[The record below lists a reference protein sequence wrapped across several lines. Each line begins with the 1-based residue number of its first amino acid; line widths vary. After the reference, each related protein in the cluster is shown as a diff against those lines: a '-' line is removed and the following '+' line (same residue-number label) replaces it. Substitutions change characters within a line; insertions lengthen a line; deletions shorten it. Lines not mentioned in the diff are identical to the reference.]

1 MSGEGSASGAV
12 GRKRGPQTC
21 PRGETL
27 PLPPDF
33 GKRQIEYRSAGVPHG
48 QSTRLKDSPLLQ
60 FALNSNEQARL
71 AELITVD
78 LLPYRRIDW
87 DMVDRLGQRERIE
100 QLLGEKFRLVLDCDA
115 PQCKELMLEFHATFE
130 YKQGSYEE
138 KDAVSFSLGRK
149 VYEMTIP

>member
-1 MSGEGSASGAV
+1 MSSCNSREGSASGAV
-12 GRKRGPQTC
+12 GRKRGPQTR

-27 PLPPDF
+27 PLPSDF

-87 DMVDRLGQRERIE
+87 DMVDCLGNGRE
-100 QLLGEKFRLVLDCDA
+100 LS
-115 PQCKELMLEFHATFE
+115 
-130 YKQGSYEE
+130 SYWG
-138 KDAVSFSLGRK
+138 KSLGWFWIATLLNIRSSR
-149 VYEMTIP
+149 